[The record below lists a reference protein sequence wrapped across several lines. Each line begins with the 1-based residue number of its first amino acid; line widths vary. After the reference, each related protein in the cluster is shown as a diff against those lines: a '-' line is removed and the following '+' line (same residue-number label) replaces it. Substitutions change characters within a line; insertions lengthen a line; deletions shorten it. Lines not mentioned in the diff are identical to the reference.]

1 MKTALCLAGHFR
13 HYPYCKIG
21 LEKTIK
27 KYNCDIFIHSYTTK
41 SYLNDKRFYNFKDL
55 VSEYSFSLTNTKKI
69 VLEKEDEI
77 CDSTLR
83 SKENIASKLFLNN
96 LTAAFLN
103 QLKSLRK
110 KNKVLELVDNS
121 YDFIILTRPDC
132 LIKEEI
138 NFNFNKLNLFCSKTE
153 WLKTF
158 LSEEK
163 IITIEKQCIDKTSFC
178 SNAILRDD
186 LIAGPAKIVK
196 NIINKIYHNFG
207 KTVKNNKVIFNPHKV
222 LLAAVEEYEK
232 EVFYNKNFFLLNT
245 DDSLIYL

>member
-41 SYLNDKRFYNFKDL
+41 SYLNDKRFNNFKDL
-55 VSEYSFSLTNTKKI
+55 VSEYSFSLTNTKKV

-110 KNKVLELVDNS
+110 KNKDPVCF
-121 YDFIILTRPDC
+121 YFC
-132 LIKEEI
+132 L
-138 NFNFNKLNLFCSKTE
+138 LFKREVAQKC
-153 WLKTF
+153 TF
-158 LSEEK
+158 LH
-163 IITIEKQCIDKTSFC
+163 IC
-178 SNAILRDD
+178 
-186 LIAGPAKIVK
+186 
-196 NIINKIYHNFG
+196 
-207 KTVKNNKVIFNPHKV
+207 FN
-222 LLAAVEEYEK
+222 
-232 EVFYNKNFFLLNT
+232 
-245 DDSLIYL
+245 